1 MNIRKATTEDIDAIL
16 SVTSAC
22 AARMISKGILQW
34 SEEYPNKE
42 VFENDLSNN
51 WLYVAVESNKTI
63 GSITITSEMDEVY
76 KSVKWLTITSN
87 NLYIHRLAIDP
98 KMQGKGYAQKLMSF
112 AENYGKQ
119 NNYNSIRLDTFSKNT
134 RNQKFYEQ
142 RGYVRLE
149 SVYFLNQSQ
158 DPFYCY
164 ELIL

>member
-1 MNIRKATTEDIDAIL
+1 MDIRKAAAKDIDAIL
-16 SVTSAC
+16 SITSAC

-42 VFENDLSNN
+42 IFENDLSKN
-51 WLYVAVESNKTI
+51 WLYVVVESNKTI
-63 GSITITSEMDEVY
+63 GSITITPEIDEVY

-98 KMQGKGYAQKLMSF
+98 NMQGRGYAQKLMDF
-112 AENYGKQ
+112 AENYGRQ
-119 NNYNSIRLDTFSKNT
+119 NNYESIRLDTFSKNT

>member
-1 MNIRKATTEDIDAIL
+1 MDIRKATTEDIDAIL
-16 SVTSAC
+16 SITNAC
-22 AARMISKGILQW
+22 AADMISKGIIQW

-42 VFENDLSNN
+42 AFENDLSNN
-51 WLYVAVESNKTI
+51 WLYVVVKNSKTI
-63 GSITITSEMDEVY
+63 GSITITPKMGEEY

-98 KMQGKGYAQKLMSF
+98 KMQGKGYAQKLMDF
-112 AENYGKQ
+112 AENYGRQK
-119 NNYNSIRLDTFSKNT
+119 NYESIRLDTFSKNL
-134 RNQKFYEQ
+134 RNQRFYEQ
-142 RGYVRLE
+142 RGYARTA

>member
-1 MNIRKATTEDIDAIL
+1 MDIRKATGQDIDAIL
-16 SVTSAC
+16 SITSAC

-42 VFENDLSNN
+42 VFENDLSKN
-51 WLYVAVESNKTI
+51 WLYVVVKSNKTI
-63 GSITITSEMDEVY
+63 GSITITPEMDEVY
-76 KSVKWLTITSN
+76 KSVKWLTITNN

-98 KMQGKGYAQKLMSF
+98 KMQGKGYAQKLMNF
-112 AENYGKQ
+112 AENYARQ
-119 NNYNSIRLDTFSKNT
+119 NNYESIRLDTFSKNT

>member
-1 MNIRKATTEDIDAIL
+1 MDIRKATTEDIDAIL
-16 SVTSAC
+16 SITSAC

-42 VFENDLSNN
+42 IFENDLSKN
-51 WLYVAVESNKTI
+51 WLYVVVESNKTI
-63 GSITITSEMDEVY
+63 GSITITPEMDEVY
-76 KSVKWLTITSN
+76 KSVKWLTITNN

-98 KMQGKGYAQKLMSF
+98 KMQGKGYAQKLMNF
-112 AENYGKQ
+112 AENYARQ
-119 NNYNSIRLDTFSKNT
+119 NNYESIRLDTFSKNT

>member
-42 VFENDLSNN
+42 IFENDLSKN
-51 WLYVAVESNKTI
+51 WLYVVVESNKTI

>member
-1 MNIRKATTEDIDAIL
+1 MH
-16 SVTSAC
+16 

-42 VFENDLSNN
+42 IFENDLSKN
-51 WLYVAVESNKTI
+51 WLYVVVESNKTI
-63 GSITITSEMDEVY
+63 GSITITPKMGEEY

-98 KMQGKGYAQKLMSF
+98 KMQGKGYAQKLMNF
-112 AENYGKQ
+112 AENYARQ
-119 NNYNSIRLDTFSKNT
+119 NKYESIRLDTFSKNT

>member
-1 MNIRKATTEDIDAIL
+1 MDIRKATAEDIDAIL
-16 SVTSAC
+16 SITSAC
-22 AARMISKGILQW
+22 AADMISKGILQW

-42 VFENDLSNN
+42 AFENDLSNN
-51 WLYVAVESNKTI
+51 WLYVVMENSKTI
-63 GSITITSEMDEVY
+63 GSITITPEMDEVY

-98 KMQGKGYAQKLMSF
+98 KMQGKGYAQKLMNF
-112 AENYGKQ
+112 AENYARQ
-119 NNYNSIRLDTFSKNT
+119 NNYESIRLDTFSKNT

-158 DPFYCY
+158 NPFYCY

>member
-1 MNIRKATTEDIDAIL
+1 M
-16 SVTSAC
+16 V
-22 AARMISKGILQW
+22 
-34 SEEYPNKE
+34 
-42 VFENDLSNN
+42 EN
-51 WLYVAVESNKTI
+51 NKTI
-63 GSITITSEMDEVY
+63 GSITIAPKMDEVY

-98 KMQGKGYAQKLMSF
+98 KMQGRGYAQKLMDF
-112 AENYGKQ
+112 AENYGRQ
-119 NNYNSIRLDTFSKNT
+119 NNYESIRLDTFSKNK

-149 SVYFLNQSQ
+149 NVYFPDQSQ

>member
-1 MNIRKATTEDIDAIL
+1 MDIRKATTEDIDAIL
-16 SVTSAC
+16 SITSAC

-42 VFENDLSNN
+42 VFENDLSKN
-51 WLYVAVESNKTI
+51 WLYVVVESNKTI
-63 GSITITSEMDEVY
+63 GSITITPEMDEVY
-76 KSVKWLTITSN
+76 KSVKWLTITNN

-98 KMQGKGYAQKLMSF
+98 KMQGKGYAQKLMNF
-112 AENYGKQ
+112 AENYARQ
-119 NNYNSIRLDTFSKNT
+119 NNYESIRLDTFSKNT